1 MTEQEL
7 TAYAL
12 GLGFADAKIAATED
26 LVFDPSFRP
35 YCAEN
40 LCGQYGVNYTC
51 PPGCGSPE
59 EMKEKIIRH
68 KKALVMESLW
78 DVKDYSD
85 QAAIK
90 KGKASHNHW
99 QIQVL
104 KEARSRGTDGFLV
117 GASGCSLCSP
127 CRMKAGEPCCF
138 PDLRWSCMSAYCIFV
153 RKLADLCGMEYDPGP
168 GLVTFYG
175 MFVFD

>member
-1 MTEQEL
+1 MTDQEL
-7 TAYAL
+7 IDFSV
-12 GLGFADAKIAATED
+12 GCGFSDAKIAGTGEI
-26 LVFDPSFRP
+26 VFDPSFRP

-51 PPGCGSPE
+51 PPDCGTPE
-59 EMKEKIIRH
+59 EMKQKIMVH

-78 DVKDYSD
+78 EVKDYSD

-90 KGKASHNHW
+90 KGKAAHNRW
-99 QIQVL
+99 EIQVL
-104 KEARSRGTDGFLV
+104 KQARAQGLDGFLV

-127 CRMKAGEPCCF
+127 CRMKSGEPCCF

-153 RKLADLCGMEYDPGP
+153 KKLTDLCGMDYDPGP